1 MLSMEIKAGEM
12 VTRQGCGLV
21 VVDVTRGVL
30 LSYIISLSESV
41 KDRSLHLDGCQVTD
55 LLIPSIY

>member
-1 MLSMEIKAGEM
+1 MWFGSG
-12 VTRQGCGLV
+12 GCDKGCPAVNRASL
-21 VVDVTRGVL
+21 G
-30 LSYIISLSESV
+30 YIVSLSESV